1 MKVFTENIDP
11 SVLSKLYDIN
21 KSGLYEHIRV
31 MPDVHEGNSIVG
43 FTGYF
48 KYSLSPDVIGPD
60 IGCGMLCLNLGKM
73 EIDPEK
79 LDRVIHR
86 YVPDGKNIN
95 DRNDKYYKDVNIK
108 LNELNCFRNLA
119 RIPELERSIGSL
131 GGGNHFIELDG
142 DDENNLYLV
151 IHTGSRNLGKQI
163 WSIYKTQSKYQ
174 SHNLEGEP
182 LQNYLEDSI
191 FANRWAKLNRLL
203 IAEKI
208 LAGLKLRKVKNYK
221 FFDCPHNFIEG
232 NLVRKGACKAV
243 GNVIIPMNMR
253 DGSLICL
260 GKENEDWNYSA
271 PHGAGRILSRAQAR
285 KQLSM
290 EQYKQ
295 EMKGIY
301 STSVNEHTIDESPMA
316 YKPMQEIID
325 NIQDSVE
332 IVKIIKPIYN
342 FKSGGED
349 N

>member
-1 MKVFTENIDP
+1 MKVFTDNIDP
-11 SVLSKLYDIN
+11 STLSKLYDIN

-48 KYSLSPDVIGPD
+48 KDTLSPDVIGPD
-60 IGCGMLCLNLGKM
+60 IGCGILCIKLGKVNV
-73 EIDPEK
+73 DPAK

-86 YVPDGKNIN
+86 YVPAGKCVN
-95 DRNDKYYKDVNIK
+95 DRNDKYYRDITVK
-108 LNELNCFRNLA
+108 LNKLNCYGNLT
-119 RIPELERSIGSL
+119 RLPELERAIGSL
-131 GGGNHFIELDG
+131 GGGNHFIELDK
-142 DDENNLYLV
+142 DDENNIYLI

-163 WSIYKTQSKYQ
+163 WSRYRYLGLGQQHMLVGDVFKY
-174 SHNLEGEP
+174 
-182 LQNYLEDSI
+182 YLDDVE
-191 FANRWAKLNRLL
+191 FAQRWARLNRLV

-208 LAGLKLRKVKNYK
+208 LVGLNLRKVKNYD
-221 FFDCPHNFIEG
+221 FFDCPHNFIED
-232 NLVRKGACKAV
+232 NLVRKGACKAM
-243 GNVIIPMNMR
+243 GKVIIPMNMR

-271 PHGAGRILSRAQAR
+271 PHGAGRIMSRAQAR
-285 KQLSM
+285 KQLSI
-290 EQYKQ
+290 EQYKE
-295 EMKGIY
+295 EMKDVY

-342 FKSGGED
+342 FKSSGED
-349 N
+349 

>member
-1 MKVFTENIDP
+1 MKIFTENIDP
-11 SVLSKLYDIN
+11 STLSKLYDIN

-31 MPDVHEGNSIVG
+31 MPDVHEGSSIVG

-48 KYSLSPDVIGPD
+48 KDSLSPDVIGPD
-60 IGCGMLCLNLGKM
+60 IGCGVLCLNLGKT

-79 LDRVIHR
+79 IDRVIRR
-86 YVPDGKNIN
+86 YVPDGKAVN
-95 DRNDKYYKDVNIK
+95 DKNDKYYRDVNIR
-108 LNELNCFRNLA
+108 LDDLNCSGNLT
-119 RIPELERSIGSL
+119 RMPELERAIGSL
-131 GGGNHFIELDG
+131 GCGNHFISVEVDSE
-142 DDENNLYLV
+142 DNRYLI

-163 WSIYKTQSKYQ
+163 WSIYRTQGIGQQHMLTLDKV
-174 SHNLEGEP
+174 N
-182 LQNYLEDSI
+182 NYLDDVM
-191 FANRWAKLNRLL
+191 FAQRWARLNRLI

-243 GNVIIPMNMR
+243 GDVIIPMNMR

-332 IVKIIKPIYN
+332 IIKIIKPIYN
-342 FKSGGED
+342 FKSSGDD

>member
-1 MKVFTENIDP
+1 MKIFTENIDP
-11 SVLSKLYDIN
+11 STLSKLYNIN

-31 MPDVHEGNSIVG
+31 MPDVHEGSSIVG

-48 KYSLSPDVIGPD
+48 KDSLSPDVIGPD
-60 IGCGMLCLNLGKM
+60 IGCGVLCLNLGKT

-79 LDRVIHR
+79 IDRVIRR
-86 YVPDGKNIN
+86 YVPDGKAVN
-95 DRNDKYYKDVNIK
+95 DKNDKYYRDVNIR
-108 LNELNCFRNLA
+108 LDDLNCSGNLT
-119 RIPELERSIGSL
+119 RMPELERAIGSL
-131 GGGNHFIELDG
+131 GCGNHFISVEVDSE
-142 DDENNLYLV
+142 DNRYLI

-163 WSIYKTQSKYQ
+163 WSIYRTQGIGQQHMLTLDKV
-174 SHNLEGEP
+174 N
-182 LQNYLEDSI
+182 NYLDDVM
-191 FANRWAKLNRLL
+191 FAQRWARLNRLI

-232 NLVRKGACKAV
+232 NLVRKGACKAA
-243 GNVIIPMNMR
+243 GDVIIPINMR

-325 NIQDSVE
+325 NIHDSVE
-332 IVKIIKPIYN
+332 IIKIIKPIYN
-342 FKSGGED
+342 FKSSGDD

>member
-1 MKVFTENIDP
+1 MKIFTENIDP
-11 SVLSKLYDIN
+11 STLSKLYDIN

-31 MPDVHEGNSIVG
+31 MSDVHEGSSIVG

-48 KYSLSPDVIGPD
+48 KDSLSPDVIGPD
-60 IGCGMLCLNLGKM
+60 IGCGMLCLNLGRI

-95 DRNDKYYKDVNIK
+95 DRNDKYYKDVNIR
-108 LNELNCFRNLA
+108 LDDLNCFKNLN
-119 RIPELERSIGSL
+119 RIPELERAIGSL
-131 GGGNHFIELDG
+131 GGGNHFIELNK
-142 DDENNLYLV
+142 DDEDNLYLV
-151 IHTGSRNLGKQI
+151 IHTGSRNLGKQV
-163 WSIYKTQSKYQ
+163 WSVYRTQSKYQ
-174 SHNLEGEP
+174 SHNLEEDT

-191 FANRWAKLNRLL
+191 FVNRWAKLNRSI

-221 FFDCPHNFIEG
+221 FFDCPHNFIED

-271 PHGAGRILSRAQAR
+271 PHGAGRIMSRAQAR

-290 EQYKQ
+290 EQYKE
-295 EMKGIY
+295 EMKGVY

-332 IVKIIKPIYN
+332 IVKVIKPIYN
-342 FKSGGED
+342 FKSSGED

>member
-1 MKVFTENIDP
+1 MKIFTENIDP
-11 SVLSKLYDIN
+11 STLSKLHDID
-21 KSGLYEHIRV
+21 KSGLYEHIRI
-31 MPDVHEGNSIVG
+31 MPDVHEGSSIVG

-48 KYSLSPDVIGPD
+48 KDSLSPDVIGPD
-60 IGCGMLCLNLGKM
+60 IGCGMLCLNLGKV
-73 EIDPEK
+73 EIDPER

-86 YVPDGKNIN
+86 YVPGGKAVN
-95 DRNDKYYKDVNIK
+95 DIDDKYYRDVNIR
-108 LNELNCFRNLA
+108 LDDLNCSGNLT
-119 RIPELERSIGSL
+119 RVPELERAIGSL
-131 GGGNHFIELDG
+131 GGGNHFIELDK
-142 DDENNLYLV
+142 DDEDNLYLV

-163 WSIYKTQSKYQ
+163 WSIYRTQGIGQQHMLTLDKV
-174 SHNLEGEP
+174 G
-182 LQNYLEDSI
+182 NYLDDVM
-191 FANRWAKLNRLL
+191 FAQRWARLNRLI

-232 NLVRKGACKAV
+232 NLVRKGACKAI

-253 DGSLICL
+253 DGSLICI

-290 EQYKQ
+290 EQYRQ

-316 YKPMQEIID
+316 YKPVEDIVSNIGDAVEII
-325 NIQDSVE
+325 
-332 IVKIIKPIYN
+332 KMIKPVYN
-342 FKSGGED
+342 FKSSGED
-349 N
+349 K